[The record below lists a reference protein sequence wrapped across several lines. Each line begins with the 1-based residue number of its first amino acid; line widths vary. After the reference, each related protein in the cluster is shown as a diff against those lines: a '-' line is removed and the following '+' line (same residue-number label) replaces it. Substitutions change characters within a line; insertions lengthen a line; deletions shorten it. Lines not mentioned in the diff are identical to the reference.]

1 MNTPTP
7 VSTDYLRAHQF
18 LGLQPGPRLLV
29 LGAVH
34 GNEVCG
40 TRAIE
45 RILAELESG
54 ALAITRGQLTLLPV
68 TNPLAYRKGERQGDR
83 NLNRN
88 LRVCATPTD
97 YEDRIGNALC
107 PLLQAH
113 DVLLDLHSFHTGD
126 QPFAMLGPRDNQEA
140 LEPFAHA
147 REEARLVAHLGPRRV
162 VEGWMQAY
170 ERGVRRRREQNP
182 GAPAALLDAA
192 YGVGSTEYFRAHGGY
207 GVTLE
212 CGQHDDP
219 AAPEVA
225 YRAIRQTLALLGLA
239 DIALE
244 PPRRDFETLCLVDVV
259 DREAD
264 GDAFARPWASFDP
277 VRQGEL
283 VGTRADGRQVL
294 APRDG
299 YVVFPNPRALAGNE
313 WFYFAVASDRLGE
326 DAGN

>member
-1 MNTPTP
+1 
-7 VSTDYLRAHQF
+7 
-18 LGLQPGPRLLV
+18 
-29 LGAVH
+29 
-34 GNEVCG
+34 
-40 TRAIE
+40 
-45 RILAELESG
+45 
-54 ALAITRGQLTLLPV
+54 
-68 TNPLAYRKGERQGDR
+68 
-83 NLNRN
+83 
-88 LRVCATPTD
+88 
-97 YEDRIGNALC
+97 
-107 PLLQAH
+107 
-113 DVLLDLHSFHTGD
+113 
-126 QPFAMLGPRDNQEA
+126 
-140 LEPFAHA
+140 
-147 REEARLVAHLGPRRV
+147 
-162 VEGWMQAY
+162 
-170 ERGVRRRREQNP
+170 RREQNP

>member
-7 VSTDYLRAHQF
+7 VFTDYLRAHQF
-18 LGLQPGPRLLV
+18 LGMQPGPRLLV

-113 DVLLDLHSFHTGD
+113 DVLLDLHSFHTGG

-162 VEGWMQAY
+162 VEG
-170 ERGVRRRREQNP
+170 
-182 GAPAALLDAA
+182 
-192 YGVGSTEYFRAHGGY
+192 
-207 GVTLE
+207 
-212 CGQHDDP
+212 
-219 AAPEVA
+219 
-225 YRAIRQTLALLGLA
+225 
-239 DIALE
+239 
-244 PPRRDFETLCLVDVV
+244 
-259 DREAD
+259 
-264 GDAFARPWASFDP
+264 
-277 VRQGEL
+277 
-283 VGTRADGRQVL
+283 
-294 APRDG
+294 
-299 YVVFPNPRALAGNE
+299 
-313 WFYFAVASDRLGE
+313 
-326 DAGN
+326 